1 METTEY
7 CLEKLGNLFVRS
19 LTVLKVPEI
28 QKTVYL
34 QLYNAIDPLVRFAHL
49 CMVINGLHETYTE
62 HRILLEIAFTEMD
75 ILFDY
80 LYPLIR
86 FYYGNTENPIMKTF
100 ISDALDSLEWIKPEN
115 ITIEMRDEFRELLW
129 KYVRCFFTVLKKE
142 NIPEEYKP
150 WETLTE
156 VNPSNQI
163 DYGEMAAQ
171 ISQNL
176 ERKSPSE
183 PIPIPI
189 PIQYRRPQ
197 INTYYYYHHV
207 PQGTRSQ
214 EQEDYRERDF
224 QGFFGLVTNS
234 SFSSP
239 IIIDDD
245 GGLPDHF
252 FERKIKEVAD
262 EPGRDIEQGNPNTVQ
277 CESTGEISSEKP
289 VEESSTD

>member
-1 METTEY
+1 MEIKEY
-7 CLEKLGNLFVRS
+7 CLEKLGNLITRS
-19 LTVLKVPEI
+19 LTILKVPEI
-28 QKTVYL
+28 QKTVYYTT
-34 QLYNAIDPLVRFAHL
+34 YNALDPDQRFAYL
-49 CMVINGLHETYTE
+49 CMVIDGLHETYTE

-75 ILFDY
+75 IVFDY

-86 FYYGNTENPIMKTF
+86 FYYGNTKNPIMKTF
-100 ISDALDSLEWIKPEN
+100 ISDALDSLIWIKPEN
-115 ITIEMRDEFRELLW
+115 ITSEMRDEFRELLW
-129 KYVRCFFTVLKKE
+129 KYLRCFFTVLKKE
-142 NIPEEYKP
+142 NIPEEYRP

-163 DYGEMAAQ
+163 DYGEMSAQ

-176 ERKSPSE
+176 ERKSQSE

-224 QGFFGLVTNS
+224 QGLFGFFTNS
-234 SFSSP
+234 VSSS
-239 IIIDDD
+239 IFIDDD

-252 FERKIKEVAD
+252 FERKIEEIHD
-262 EPGRDIEQGNPNTVQ
+262 ESRGDAEQGNPNAVQ
-277 CESTGEISSEKP
+277 CESIGKISSEKST
-289 VEESSTD
+289 EEGSVD